1 MSRPFSFSRETYFMP
16 RQVPPGVMP
25 RSRYVTARQ
34 LQLYIQQ
41 LQLIVN
47 EALANDSSSS
57 SGIPAEG
64 DNYKFDG
71 TVLKIKATNGTNL
84 RVDFVPDGSDYNF
97 TPTP

>member
-1 MSRPFSFSRETYFMP
+1 MP
-16 RQVPPGVMP
+16 KQVPPGRMP

-47 EALANDSSSS
+47 EALLVSGGTTS